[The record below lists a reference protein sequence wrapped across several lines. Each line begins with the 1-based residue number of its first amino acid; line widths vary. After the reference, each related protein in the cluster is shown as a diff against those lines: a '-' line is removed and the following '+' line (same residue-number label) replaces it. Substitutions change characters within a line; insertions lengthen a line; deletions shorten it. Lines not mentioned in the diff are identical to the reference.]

1 MQVIY
6 LDILFLCNLTFDILS
21 VYITSHFTNTR
32 LYPFRCLLA
41 CVLGSI
47 GSIWLLIWCE
57 SGVLFLA
64 VAASMLALMCCFSFS
79 FQGIRNFLRLSMI
92 LLFCLFLTGAIAYYL
107 LWFAVERW
115 GIYDNT
121 GNDGKALL
129 FSAISIVSGAI
140 LSLSA
145 KAVKRQNL
153 MKTIK
158 AKIQWDDRAVECTC
172 LVDSGNL
179 LKDPIDGK
187 PVLLIPKNI
196 GKSLFTASELF
207 FAMTDKNGSGIAKIS
222 DEAILN
228 RTRIVPYHTINQV
241 GVLLCILPYKL
252 IIDGVEKKGLIGI
265 CPIEHQEAYGIC
277 PQSLL
282 G

>member
-1 MQVIY
+1 MQIIY

-32 LYPFRCLLA
+32 LYPFRCFSA
-41 CVLGSI
+41 CILGSA
-47 GSIWLLIWCE
+47 GGIWLLIWCQN
-57 SGVLFLA
+57 GVLFL
-64 VAASMLALMCCFSFS
+64 VFAAFLLALMCHLSFS
-79 FQGIRNFLRLSMI
+79 FQGVKNFFRLSLI

-107 LWFAVERW
+107 LWLAVERW
-115 GIYDNT
+115 GVYENT

-129 FSAISIVSGAI
+129 FSTISIVSGAI

-145 KAVKRQNL
+145 KAVKRQNQ
-153 MKTIK
+153 MKMIK
-158 AKIQWDDRAVECTC
+158 AKIQWKNSVVECTC

-187 PVLLIPKNI
+187 PVLLIPKKI
-196 GKSLFTASELF
+196 AESLFGRSDIFL
-207 FAMTDKNGSGIAKIS
+207 AMTEKDGSTIAKIT

-241 GVLLCILPYKL
+241 GVLFCILRCANSTL
-252 IIDGVEKKGLIGI
+252 
-265 CPIEHQEAYGIC
+265 
-277 PQSLL
+277 
-282 G
+282 